1 MLDNQAIIK
10 YNNSILVSINNGM
23 KMNKDQKLDHMVAL
37 MEEINIIS
45 QRIEP
50 QDCGHLNTT
59 VRVLSDRV
67 TEIKQELKND
77 QEKSP

>member
-1 MLDNQAIIK
+1 
-10 YNNSILVSINNGM
+10 M

-77 QEKSP
+77 